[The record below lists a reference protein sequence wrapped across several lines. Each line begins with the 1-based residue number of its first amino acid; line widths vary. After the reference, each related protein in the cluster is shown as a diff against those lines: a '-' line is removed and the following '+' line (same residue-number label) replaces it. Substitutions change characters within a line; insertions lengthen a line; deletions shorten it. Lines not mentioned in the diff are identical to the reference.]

1 MEDENKTLLLSCPVI
16 NKEVLAQLGALLE
29 QEDLALLKSLGAA
42 KKFAQNAVLA
52 YSGERIEQLLFLP
65 KGLARFVGTCKDG
78 TERTFGYYTA
88 GCFLAEPAFFHRQ
101 PVLYDIRFLEN
112 SEVLFIERHHLPRIL
127 ERPNM
132 MLFLMTSTALMSR
145 ILAMQI
151 ENAAFRTTT
160 EKVCRTLLCLS
171 GKEHT
176 QYKSRFTHQEIADL
190 AGVHR
195 VTVTNTL
202 AMLKNAGVISSQPR
216 GSITVIDIE
225 KLRCLGFKAE

>member
-1 MEDENKTLLLSCPVI
+1 MEDRDKPLLLSCPVI
-16 NKEVLAQLGALLE
+16 NTDILDQLGAVLGPD
-29 QEDLALLKSLGAA
+29 DLALLEALGTV
-42 KKFAQNAVLA
+42 KKFAKNAVLV
-52 YSGERIEQLLFLP
+52 YSGERIEQLMFLH
-65 KGLARFVGTCKDG
+65 KGLARFVDTGKDG

-101 PVLYDIRFLEN
+101 PVLYDIRLLEEA
-112 SEVLFIERHHLPRIL
+112 EVRFIDRQHLPRIL
-127 ERPNM
+127 ERPQL

-151 ENAAFRTTT
+151 EDAAFRTTE
-160 EKVCRTLLCLS
+160 EKVCRTLVCLS

-176 QYKSRFTHQEIADL
+176 PYKPHFTHQEIADL

-202 AMLKNAGVISSQPR
+202 AALKKEGIISFRPR
-216 GSITVIDIE
+216 GGITVIDRE
-225 KLRCLGFKAE
+225 KLWRRTFKEE